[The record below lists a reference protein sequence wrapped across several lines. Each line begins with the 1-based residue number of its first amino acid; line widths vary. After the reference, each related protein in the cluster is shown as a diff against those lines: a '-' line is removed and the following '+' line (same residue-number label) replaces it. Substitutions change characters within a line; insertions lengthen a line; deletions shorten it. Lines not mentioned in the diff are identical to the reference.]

1 MNELGY
7 LAARLAFGKVTAEE
21 IRETVD
27 TLLSEGIYCDE
38 FVTITDANPPTLDE
52 VLEPFRTYLR
62 REGIALPDK
71 DRAVWLILHH
81 HLERITAGTIPAYE
95 GLRGIINDVYWDY
108 DFQGQTKE
116 FLGDS
121 HGIAPLMGLYWGR
134 DDLLDR
140 PTEVSCNGKYGEEAL
155 REHDREIR
163 KAAKAWMEE
172 FGEDVGVD
180 LPDIFL
186 DETEYTLS
194 LTAPGEQRKKVVVLV
209 SRLLNCSLEE
219 ARDRVD
225 GGQLK
230 LLSGNSS
237 ETLGLRLTLDK
248 LGAGYVIEPPLPWQ
262 SVPKGFAVHDA
273 YGNLL
278 SGQENARFRA
288 EAAFHIPGRGLV
300 LSGVVVSG
308 TVSPG
313 MSFTV
318 AGFPVQLTVRS
329 IEHINYEGP
338 PRGLI
343 GLALQDVDEELAAQW
358 KALSVKDQE
367 LRIET

>member
-1 MNELGY
+1 MTDLQY
-7 LAARLAFGKVTAEE
+7 LAARLAFDKVTADE
-21 IRETVD
+21 IRDTVD
-27 TLLSEGIYCDE
+27 TLLSEGVFCDE
-38 FVTITDANPPTLDE
+38 FLTVIDSDPPTLEE
-52 VLEPFRTYLR
+52 VLVPFQVYLR
-62 REGIALPDK
+62 REGVALPDK

-81 HLERITAGTIPAYE
+81 HIGQIAAGTVAPYG
-95 GLRGIINDVYWDY
+95 GLKCIINDVYWDY

-121 HGIAPLMGLYWGR
+121 HGIQQLVGLYWGR

-155 REHDREIR
+155 REHDQEVR
-163 KAAKAWMEE
+163 KAAKVWMEE

-186 DETEYTLS
+186 DKTEYTLS

-209 SRLLNCSLEE
+209 SHLLKCSLEE

-248 LGAGYVIEPPLPWQ
+248 LGAGYVIEPPLP
-262 SVPKGFAVHDA
+262 
-273 YGNLL
+273 
-278 SGQENARFRA
+278 
-288 EAAFHIPGRGLV
+288 
-300 LSGVVVSG
+300 
-308 TVSPG
+308 
-313 MSFTV
+313 
-318 AGFPVQLTVRS
+318 
-329 IEHINYEGP
+329 
-338 PRGLI
+338 
-343 GLALQDVDEELAAQW
+343 
-358 KALSVKDQE
+358 
-367 LRIET
+367 